1 MTYLECLYIYV
12 YMYIVNNVRTLCNFS
27 AIGAPSNVIM
37 INSTSNQ
44 TDMKGLCYLTSNIT
58 DTEIISKV
66 FQSAMGGIL
75 LTSTVCSVCANGLIL
90 YVMLVQKGSLLNRI
104 NLYIAVVCF
113 LALLMGVLG
122 CPLVVSSSFA
132 GHWLFGDSGCI
143 YCGFVMTFCGLST
156 ILILAMISVDRF
168 AMVVYDAFRGPSSR
182 RFCITGMS
190 ACLIVSLI
198 LAILPLI
205 GWNRYT
211 YESIGTA
218 CAPDIQNDDVMS
230 RTYLVTLLVTCFI
243 IPLCTMGFCYWKL
256 ISKVNLYTMEI

>member
-1 MTYLECLYIYV
+1 MV
-12 YMYIVNNVRTLCNFS
+12 HNVNILCNFS

-44 TDMKGLCYLTSNIT
+44 TVMKGLCYLTSNIT
-58 DTEIISKV
+58 DTEIIPKILH
-66 FQSAMGGIL
+66 SAIGGIL

-90 YVMLVQKGSLLNRI
+90 YVILVQKGSFIDRI
-104 NLYIAVVCF
+104 HLYIAVVCF
-113 LALLMGVLG
+113 LALLMSVLG

-132 GHWLFGDSGCI
+132 GHWLFGDGGCI
-143 YCGFVMTFCGLST
+143 YSGFVITFCGLST

-190 ACLIVSLI
+190 GCLIVSLI

-218 CAPDIQNDDVMS
+218 CALDIQNDDVMS
-230 RTYLVTLLVTCFI
+230 RTYLMTLLVICFI
-243 IPLCTMGFCYWKL
+243 IPLCTMVFCYWKL
-256 ISKVNLYTMEI
+256 ISKVNLYTM